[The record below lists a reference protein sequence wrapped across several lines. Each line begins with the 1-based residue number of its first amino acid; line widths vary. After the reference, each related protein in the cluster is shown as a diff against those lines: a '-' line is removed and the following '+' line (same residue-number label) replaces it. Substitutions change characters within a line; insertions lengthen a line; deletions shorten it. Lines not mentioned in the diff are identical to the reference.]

1 MKIIRLLL
9 KNSGKNFFLAAISSF
24 ISGVGGA
31 SIIAV
36 INYAIANSDDLPP
49 WLVWLFIG
57 LCLVLAFFRFIS
69 WVLITRLSQG
79 IIYDLRLEMTQRI
92 LNCPLQHLEVVGAP
106 KLLATLTGDI
116 NEIATASLQLSVIVV
131 NLAILTGV
139 FAYLCWLSPLLFLII
154 FSSVIIGYI
163 IFASFQKRGIKE
175 FRKGRQV
182 QDVLFGNFRAVTE
195 GTKELK
201 LHRPRRIA
209 FINEELKDSA
219 NKAKYY
225 WIKGM
230 IPFAFAGSLGSALLF
245 IPIGL
250 ILFVFPQLDTVSTA
264 TISSYAL
271 AALYIINPISEIAT
285 SLPQIAK
292 ANVALNKIEAL
303 GLSLAE
309 RVIEPDLSNK
319 DIFKDG
325 WFGLELVDIDR
336 AYPSD
341 REEHKFSLDKINL
354 QFHPGEIVFIVGGN
368 GSGKSTLVKIITG
381 LYTPDSGKILFNN
394 IPVTNDNREWY
405 RQQFSAIFYDFYLF
419 DRLIGIETAQQT
431 QIQNY
436 LTLLEIEHKVT
447 IKDGVL
453 STTNLSQGQRK
464 RLALLTAYLED
475 RPIYVFDEWASDQD
489 PVFKEVFYKKLLP
502 ELKSRGK
509 TVIAVTHDDRYFA
522 MCDRLIK
529 LDYGRIV
536 ENKYERSI

>member
-9 KNSGKNFFLAAISSF
+9 KNSGKNFFLAVISSF

-36 INYAIANSDDLPP
+36 INYAIANLADLPS
-49 WLVWLFIG
+49 WLVWLFIS
-57 LCLVLAFFRFIS
+57 LCVVLGVFRFIS

-116 NEIATASLQLSVIVV
+116 NAIATASLQLSVIVV
-131 NLAILTGV
+131 NFAILIGV
-139 FAYLCWLSPLLFLII
+139 FAYLCWLSPLLFLIV
-154 FSSVIIGYI
+154 FSSIVIGYI
-163 IFASFQKRGIKE
+163 IFALLQKQGIAE
-175 FRKGRQV
+175 FANSRQV
-182 QDVLFGNFRAVTE
+182 QDVLFGNFQAVTE

-201 LHRPRRIA
+201 LHRQRRIA

-219 NKAKYY
+219 TKAKYY
-225 WIKGM
+225 WIKG
-230 IPFAFAGSLGSALLF
+230 ITAFAFAASLGSALLF
-245 IPIGL
+245 IPMGL
-250 ILFVFPQLDTVSTA
+250 ILFVFPQLGTVSTT

-271 AALYIINPISEIAT
+271 AALYIINPITEIAT
-285 SLPQIAK
+285 SLPQIAQ
-292 ANVALNKIEAL
+292 ANVALNKIDSL

-309 RVIEPDLSNK
+309 QVTEPDIPSK
-319 DIFKDG
+319 DNFNDR
-325 WFGLELVDIDR
+325 WFSLELVDIDR

-341 REEHKFSLDKINL
+341 REEHQFGLDNINL
-354 QFHPGEIVFIVGGN
+354 QFQPGEIVFIVGGN

-381 LYTPDSGKILFNN
+381 LYTPNRGKILFNN
-394 IPVTNDNREWY
+394 ISVTDDNREWY
-405 RQQFSAIFYDFYLF
+405 RQQFSVIFYDFYLF
-419 DRLIGIETAQQT
+419 DRLIGIEAVQS
-431 QIQNY
+431 QIQTY

-447 IKDGVL
+447 IKDGFL

-509 TVIAVTHDDRYFA
+509 TVIAVSHDDRYFA
-522 MCDRLIK
+522 MCDRVIK
-529 LDYGRIV
+529 LDYGRV
-536 ENKYERSI
+536 V